1 MSEWAARRFWTD
13 VTVEEVAGGLGVL
26 LDGRRVMTPGKLPLT
41 FPNRTLAGHVAAE
54 WKAVEKLIDPSV
66 MPWTRSA
73 NSAVEK
79 VMPQMDDVAAHL
91 AEYAETDLLS
101 YRAEGPLELV
111 LQQSATWDP
120 ILDWAAEDHGG
131 RLDVTTGVMPV
142 AQDAAVIEA
151 LTRKAREL
159 DAWELTAFHDLVTL
173 GGSYIVALH
182 LLSQPERVEEM
193 WRATRIDEDWQA
205 EQWGLDEEAA
215 AESDLKR
222 HAFFHA
228 VAFLQ
233 AARAN

>member
-1 MSEWAARRFWTD
+1 MSEWAAKRFWTD
-13 VTVEEVAGGLGVL
+13 VTIEEVDGGLGVL

-41 FPNRTLAGHVAAE
+41 LPNRELAGNVAAE
-54 WKAVEKLIDPSV
+54 WQAVEKLIDPTS

-79 VMPQMDDVAAHL
+79 VMPQMDAVAAHL

-101 YRAEGPLELV
+101 YRAERPLELV
-111 LQQSATWDP
+111 LRQSETWDP
-120 ILDWAAEDHGG
+120 LLDWVAETHGG

-142 AQDAAVIEA
+142 AQDAAVIEG
-151 LTRKAREL
+151 LTREARKL

-173 GGSYIVALH
+173 GGSYVVALH
-182 LLSQPERVEEM
+182 LLSQPERAEEM

-205 EQWGLDEEAA
+205 EQWGLDEEAV
-215 AESDLKR
+215 AESELKM

-228 VAFLQ
+228 VAFLK